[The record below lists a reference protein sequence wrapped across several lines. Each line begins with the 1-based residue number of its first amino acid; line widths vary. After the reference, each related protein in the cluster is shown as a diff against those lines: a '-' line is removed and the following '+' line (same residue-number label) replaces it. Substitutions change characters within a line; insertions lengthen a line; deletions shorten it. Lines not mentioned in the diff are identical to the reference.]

1 MRGAAFAPL
10 GAGRGDVLR
19 LVMSRGARLTAVGV
33 ALGLAGSLAVTRALE
48 VHLYGVK
55 GLDPLTFGGV
65 IVLLSAMALSATYL
79 PARRATRVHPSQALR
94 EG

>member
-1 MRGAAFAPL
+1 MAL
-10 GAGRGDVLR
+10 GASRDDVLR
-19 LVMSRGARLTAVGV
+19 LVMSRGARLTVMGV

-65 IVLLSAMALSATYL
+65 VVLLSTVALSATFL
-79 PARRATRVHPSQALR
+79 PARRAMRVQPSQALR